1 MIRKSQF
8 NSRGQV
14 LLIVVI
20 TMIVA
25 LTAGLTI
32 ASRTITNLK
41 LSKQNEESQRAF
53 QAASAGI
60 DKLINAA
67 AGANGGG
74 TLENAEFLT
83 KVLEQDA
90 DNYVLNNGAAI
101 DQDRGMDIWLSAHPT
116 FSTQYIGSF
125 TLYFGTGTGADA
137 QNCTA
142 TSGKNVMPALEIVM
156 LEGTIATPTLEKY
169 VYDPCGSRR
178 ASNNFAP
185 AIDAGSAGGVNFL
198 HNTGAIS
205 VTNGLVARVV
215 PIYNSAVV
223 GVRWAPSG
231 GAPIP
236 VQGKLLEST
245 GTSGETQRR
254 IVYFESLPQ
263 IPVEVFP
270 YVIMSQ

>member
-1 MIRKSQF
+1 MLRKSQF
-8 NSRGQV
+8 NSQGQV
-14 LLIVVI
+14 LLIVVV

-25 LTAGLTI
+25 LTAGLSI
-32 ASRTITNLK
+32 ASRTITNLQ

-60 DKLINAA
+60 EKLINAA
-67 AGANGGG
+67 AGVEEGGS
-74 TLENAEFLT
+74 LENAEFQT
-83 KVLEQDA
+83 KVLEQDS
-90 DNYVLNNGAAI
+90 DNYLLNNGGAI
-101 DQDRGMDIWLSAHPT
+101 DQDRGMDIWLSAHPN
-116 FSTQYIGSF
+116 FSSQYTGNF

-156 LEGTIATPTLEKY
+156 LEGTTAAPTLEKY
-169 VYDPCGSRR
+169 VYDPCGGRR
-178 ASNNFAP
+178 TTNNFA
-185 AIDAGSAGGVNFL
+185 AGGGAGSAGGVNFQ
-198 HNTGAIS
+198 HNTGTIS

-215 PIYNSAVV
+215 PIYNSAIV
-223 GVRWAPSG
+223 GVRWSAANP
-231 GAPIP
+231 P